1 MCNVQDMRMSEGV
14 EWALHTCLN
23 LTWVE
28 GDEAM
33 TTATLAGFYDL
44 PTAYMNKQLQALV
57 RAGILSSTSGPRGG
71 FRLARSPERV
81 TLLDVVTAIEGP
93 QEAFRCDGILRAGP
107 GGRPDVDYR
116 EACLLSQAMR
126 GAEVAWR
133 AALASV
139 TLADVKGDVEQA
151 FPSTPEG
158 TRGRFADV
166 RR

>member
-1 MCNVQDMRMSEGV
+1 MSQGV

-28 GDEAM
+28 GDEPM
-33 TTATLAGFYDL
+33 TTATLADFYGL
-44 PTAYMNKQLQALV
+44 PPAYLNKQLQALV

-71 FRLARSPERV
+71 FRLNRSPSRV
-81 TLLDVVTAIEGP
+81 TLLDIVNAIEGP
-93 QEAFRCDGILRAGP
+93 QEAWRCDGILRDGP

-116 EACLLSQAMR
+116 EACLLSRAMR
-126 GAEVAWR
+126 GAEAAWR

-139 TLADVKGDVEQA
+139 TLADVKGDVERTY
-151 FPSTPEG
+151 PSTPDG
-158 TRGRFADV
+158 TRARFVDV

>member
-1 MCNVQDMRMSEGV
+1 MRMSQGV

-28 GDEAM
+28 GDEPM
-33 TTATLAGFYDL
+33 TTATLAAFYDL
-44 PTAYMNKQLQALV
+44 PPAYLNKQLQALV
-57 RAGILSSTSGPRGG
+57 RAGILSSTPGPRGG
-71 FRLARSPERV
+71 FRLARAPARI

-93 QEAFRCDGILRAGP
+93 QESFRCDGILRAGP

-126 GAEVAWR
+126 GAEAAWR

-139 TLADVKGDVEQA
+139 TLADVRGDVERT
-151 FPSTPEG
+151 FPGTPTG
-158 TRGRFADV
+158 TRDRFGQLQA
-166 RR
+166 